1 LNFGFL
7 ILTTLNEKEIIMYT
21 KIMVPLDGSELAEC
35 VMPHVEAITT
45 GCKITNVVF
54 VRVVDPIQLP
64 ASVPARGDFG
74 FREKDRQRLE
84 EQRKQTAEAYLKKI
98 VESTRLEGAVLSHEV
113 LAGKVP
119 DTLAHWAEK
128 NGVDLIVIAS
138 HGRSGVSRWVMG
150 SVADRVLRSACV
162 PVLMIRAPGCVPGI

>member
-1 LNFGFL
+1 
-7 ILTTLNEKEIIMYT
+7 MYN
-21 KIMVPLDGSELAEC
+21 KIMVPLDGSDLAEC

-54 VRVVDPIQLP
+54 VRVVNPIHLP
-64 ASVPARGDFG
+64 VSVPARGDFG
-74 FREKDRQRLE
+74 FSENERRELE
-84 EQRKQTAEAYLKKI
+84 EQHRQTAYTYLKQI
-98 VESTRLEGAVLSHEV
+98 VENTRLEGAVLGYEV
-113 LAGKVP
+113 LVGKVA

-138 HGRSGVSRWVMG
+138 HGRSGISRWVMG

-162 PVLMIRAPGCVPGI
+162 PVLMIRAPGCVAGI

>member
-1 LNFGFL
+1 
-7 ILTTLNEKEIIMYT
+7 MYT
-21 KIMVPLDGSELAEC
+21 KIMVPMDGSDLAEC
-35 VMPHVEAITT
+35 VLPHVEAITT

-74 FREKDRQRLE
+74 FREKDRQELE
-84 EQRKQTAEAYLKKI
+84 ARRKQTAETYLKKM
-98 VESTRLEGAVLSHEV
+98 VDGTRLEGATLSYEV
-113 LAGKVP
+113 LEGKVA
-119 DTLAHWAEK
+119 DSLAHWAEK

>member
-1 LNFGFL
+1 
-7 ILTTLNEKEIIMYT
+7 MYN
-21 KIMVPLDGSELAEC
+21 KIMVTLDGSELAEC

-54 VRVVDPIQLP
+54 VRVVNPVQLP
-64 ASVPARGDFG
+64 ASVPASGEFG
-74 FREKDRQRLE
+74 FSEKERQELE
-84 EQRKQTAEAYLKKI
+84 EHRKQTAEAYLKRI
-98 VESTRLEGAVLSHEV
+98 VENTRLDGAVLSYEV
-113 LAGKVP
+113 LEGKVA

-150 SVADRVLRSACV
+150 SVADRIMRSACV

>member
-1 LNFGFL
+1 
-7 ILTTLNEKEIIMYT
+7 MYT
-21 KIMVPLDGSELAEC
+21 KIMVPLDGSDLAEC
-35 VMPHVEAITT
+35 VLPHVEAITT

-54 VRVVDPIQLP
+54 VRVVNPIQLP

-74 FREKDRQRLE
+74 FREKDRQELE
-84 EQRKQTAEAYLKKI
+84 EHRKQTAETYLKKMVDSI
-98 VESTRLEGAVLSHEV
+98 RLEGATLSYEV
-113 LAGKVP
+113 LEGNVA

>member
-1 LNFGFL
+1 MLYN
-7 ILTTLNEKEIIMYT
+7 

-54 VRVVDPIQLP
+54 VRVVNPIQLP
-64 ASVPARGDFG
+64 ASVPARGEFG
-74 FREKDRQRLE
+74 FGEEDRLQL
-84 EQRKQTAEAYLKKI
+84 QKQHTQAAEAYLKRM
-98 VESTRLEGAVLSHEV
+98 VANTRLDGVVPNYEV
-113 LAGKVP
+113 LEGMVA

-128 NGVDLIVIAS
+128 NEVDLIVIAS
-138 HGRSGVSRWVMG
+138 HGRSGVSRWIMG
-150 SVADRVLRSACV
+150 SVADRLLRSACV